1 MLKHHAFELLQE
13 QTIPEVNSLARL
25 YRHKK
30 TGAEVLSLI
39 NDDENKVFG
48 VTLKTPPSDSTGVA
62 HILEHSVLCGSR
74 KYPVRKPFVEM
85 LKGSL
90 HTFLNAMTFPDKTA
104 YPVAS
109 QNLRDFY
116 NLVDVYLDAVFHP
129 LISEDTFKQE
139 GWHYEL
145 DGGNAPLI
153 YKGVVFNEMKGV
165 YSSPEAV
172 LRDVSQRS
180 IYPDNAYGVSSGG
193 DPKVIPELTYEDFK
207 AFHERF
213 YHPSNTRAFFYGD
226 DDPEERLNILDAVFS
241 EFDKAA
247 VTSQVSPQ
255 PRFAEPR
262 RVERTYASGEP
273 QPGKRT
279 GMVTVNWMLDEI
291 VDPKARLA
299 LDVLEH
305 VLVGTSAAPLRKAM
319 TDSGLGESFAGGGFS
334 DDYLQPFATFG
345 LKGIAD
351 ADLAKV
357 EPMILDNL
365 KTLAEGGIDPL
376 QIEASLNTIEF
387 ALRENNT
394 GSLPRGI
401 SLMLRS
407 MRTWLH
413 GHDPLTPLAFEEAFM
428 SLKQDLAAG
437 RPIFE
442 DMIKTLL
449 LENQHRT
456 TVILT
461 ADPGQGQREARQEE
475 ERLAGHRAEL
485 DHAGIEAAIA
495 ETRELKTLQEAIDAP
510 GALAKLPALQ
520 LADLPREG
528 KVIPTE
534 EERVA
539 DTRVLTHDLA
549 TNGILYLDLA
559 FDMSVLPADLL
570 PYMPIFSRALLQTG
584 TKDQDFVSLS
594 QRIGRSTGGIAPGQV
609 ISSRVDGG
617 TAAYLVMRG
626 KAVPDKVSEMLAIMA
641 DIIHTARLDNHER
654 IKQMVLENK
663 AGFEGRLAGAGSGLM
678 SSRISAALRESD
690 WASEQ
695 MGGITQLFFLR
706 KLVDEVQNDWPAV
719 QAKLERI
726 RELLFARAS
735 AIANITADAAIW
747 QGARPELEAFLKGL
761 PVSTGSTGAWSPLL
775 TPRNE
780 AFTFPGQVNY
790 VAKGANLFD
799 LGYSHSGSIAVVL
812 RHTQTTYL
820 WDKVRVLGGAYGSS
834 IGYDF
839 LTGSLAFSSYRDP
852 NLLGTLAVYDNT
864 PSFLRQAIGETELTR
879 SIIGTIGTIDRYMLP
894 DAKGYSAMVR
904 VMTGD
909 TDEARQTRREQVLG
923 TTAKDFRAM
932 ADLLEVVAREGH
944 VAVLGSEAAI
954 GAANAE
960 RGGFMT
966 VTRVL

>member
-30 TGAEVLSLI
+30 TGAEVLSLV

-74 KYPVRKPFVEM
+74 KYPVKKPFVEM

-90 HTFLNAMTFPDKTA
+90 HTFLNAMTYPDKTT

-139 GWHYEL
+139 GWHYEM

-165 YSSPEAV
+165 YSSPESV

-180 IYPDNAYGVSSGG
+180 IYPDNTYGVSSGG
-193 DPKVIPELTYEDFK
+193 DPKAIPDLTYQNFK

-241 EFDKAA
+241 EFDKAP

-255 PRFAEPR
+255 KRFAEPR

-273 QPGKRT
+273 EPGKRT

-299 LDVLEH
+299 LDVLEM
-305 VLVGTSAAPLRKAM
+305 VLVGTPAAPLRKAM

-365 KTLAEGGIDPL
+365 KALADNGIDPK
-376 QIEASLNTIEF
+376 QIEASLNTLEF

-394 GSLPRGI
+394 GSFPRGI

-413 GHDPLTPLAFEEAFM
+413 GHDPLTPLAFEEALT
-428 SLKQDLAAG
+428 SLKEDIATG
-437 RPIFE
+437 RPLFE
-442 DMIKTLL
+442 DMIRTLL
-449 LENQHRT
+449 IENQHRT

-461 ADPGQGQREARQEE
+461 ADPAQGTRDAKAEEAR
-475 ERLAGHRAEL
+475 LAEHRSEL
-485 DHAGIEAAIA
+485 DHAGLEEIVD
-495 ETRELKTLQEAIDAP
+495 ETRELKTLQESLDP
-510 GALAKLPALQ
+510 PEELAKIPALH
-520 LADLPREG
+520 LSDLPREG
-528 KVIPTE
+528 KTIPTE
-534 EERVA
+534 EDRVA

-559 FDMSVLPADLL
+559 FDLGVLPAELL
-570 PYMPIFSRALLQTG
+570 PYMPIFSRALMQTG
-584 TKDQDFVSLS
+584 TKNDDFVSLS
-594 QRIGRSTGGIAPGQV
+594 QRIGRSTGGISPGQI
-609 ISSRVDGG
+609 ISSRVGGG
-617 TAAYLVMRG
+617 TAAYLVLRG
-626 KAVPDKVSEMLAIMA
+626 KAVPDKLPEMFAILS

-678 SSRISAALRESD
+678 ASRITSALRESD
-690 WASEQ
+690 WVSEQ
-695 MGGITQLFFLR
+695 TGGLSQLFFLR

-719 QAKLERI
+719 EAKLKRI
-726 RELLFARAS
+726 RELLFGRVS
-735 AIANITADAAIW
+735 ALANITADAAIW
-747 QGARPELEAFLKGL
+747 QKARPDLEAFLKGL
-761 PVSTGSTGAWSPLL
+761 PAGSARPAAWAPEFS
-775 TPRNE
+775 PRNE

-799 LGYSHSGSIAVVL
+799 LGYKHNGSIAVVL

-820 WDKVRVLGGAYGSS
+820 WDKVRVLGGAYGASL
-834 IGYDF
+834 GYDF
-839 LTGSLAFSSYRDP
+839 LTGSIAFSSYRDP
-852 NLLGTLAVYDNT
+852 NLLGTLAVYDAT
-864 PSFLRQAIGETELTR
+864 SAFLRQPLSETELTR

-894 DAKGYSAMVR
+894 DAKGYAAMVR
-904 VMTGD
+904 IMTGD
-909 TDEARQTRREQVLG
+909 TDEARQRRREQVLG
-923 TTAKDFRAM
+923 ATTRDFREV
-932 ADLLEVVAREGH
+932 ADFLDAVARSGH
-944 VAVLGSEAAI
+944 VSVLGSETAI
-954 GAANAE
+954 GTANAE
-960 RGGFMT
+960 RGGFMK

>member
-413 GHDPLTPLAFEEAFM
+413 GHDPLTPLAFEEAFT

-495 ETRELKTLQEAIDAP
+495 ETHELKTLQEAIDAP
-510 GALAKLPALQ
+510 EALAKLPALQ

-678 SSRISAALRESD
+678 SSRISAALREAD

>member
-1 MLKHHAFELLQE
+1 MSKHPAFELLQE
-13 QTIPEVNSLARL
+13 QTIPEVNSMARL

-30 TGAEVLSLI
+30 TGAEVLSLV

-145 DGGNAPLI
+145 EGGNAPLI

-165 YSSPEAV
+165 YSSPESV

-193 DPKVIPELTYEDFK
+193 DPKAIPDLTYQDFK

-226 DDPEERLNILDAVFS
+226 DDPQERLNLLDAVFS
-241 EFDKAA
+241 EFDKAP
-247 VTSQVSPQ
+247 VTSQVQPQ
-255 PRFAEPR
+255 PRFSTPR
-262 RVERTYASGEP
+262 RVETTYASGEP
-273 QPGKRT
+273 EAGKRT

-291 VDPKARLA
+291 ADPKTRLA
-299 LDVLEH
+299 LDVLEYIM
-305 VLVGTSAAPLRKAM
+305 VGTSAAPLRKAM

-351 ADLAKV
+351 ADLDKV
-357 EPMILDNL
+357 EPMILDGL
-365 KTLAEGGIDPL
+365 KALADNGIDPK
-376 QIEASLNTIEF
+376 QVESSLNTIEF

-394 GSLPRGI
+394 GSFPRGI

-413 GHDPLTPLAFEEAFM
+413 GHDPLTPLAFEEALT
-428 SLKQDLAAG
+428 SLKQDIAAG
-437 RPIFE
+437 RPLFE
-442 DMIKTLL
+442 DMIRTLL
-449 LENQHRT
+449 LENLHRT

-461 ADPGQGQREARQEE
+461 ADPGQGVRDTRQEE
-475 ERLAGHRAEL
+475 ARLAGHRAEL
-485 DHAGIEAAIA
+485 DHAGIEEIIA
-495 ETRELKTLQEAIDAP
+495 ETHELRALQEAVDP
-510 GALAKLPALQ
+510 PEALAKLPTLH

-528 KVIPTE
+528 KLIPTAE
-534 EERVA
+534 ETVA
-539 DTRVLTHDLA
+539 GTRVLTHDLN

-559 FDMSVLPADLL
+559 FDLGVLPAELL
-570 PYMPIFSRALLQTG
+570 PYLPIFSRALLQTG
-584 TKDQDFVSLS
+584 TKNEDFVSLS
-594 QRIGRSTGGIAPGQV
+594 QRIGRSTGGISPGQIV
-609 ISSRVDGG
+609 SSRVDGG
-617 TAAYLVMRG
+617 TAAYLVLRG
-626 KAVPDKVSEMLAIMA
+626 KAVPDKVPEMLAIVSE
-641 DIIHTARLDNHER
+641 IIGTARLDNHER

-678 SSRISAALRESD
+678 ASRITSALRESD
-690 WASEQ
+690 WLSEQ
-695 MGGITQLFFLR
+695 VGGISQLFFLR
-706 KLVDEVQNDWPAV
+706 KLVDDVQNDWPTV
-719 QAKLERI
+719 LGKLERI
-726 RELLFARAS
+726 RELLFGRAS
-735 AIANITADAAIW
+735 AIANITADAALW
-747 QGARPELEAFLKGL
+747 EKARPELEAFLAGL
-761 PVSTGSTGAWSPLL
+761 PATTGRPAAWAPELSA
-775 TPRNE
+775 RNE

-799 LGYSHSGSIAVVL
+799 LGYTHKGSIAVAI

-820 WDKVRVLGGAYGSS
+820 WDKVRVQGGAYGSS

-852 NLLGTLAVYDNT
+852 NLLATLGVYDKT
-864 PSFLRQAIGETELTR
+864 SAFLRQPITETELTR

-894 DAKGYSAMVR
+894 DAKGYAAMVR
-904 VMTGD
+904 IMTGD
-909 TDEARQTRREQVLG
+909 TDESRQRRREEVLG
-923 TTAKDFRAM
+923 ASAQDFREL
-932 ADLLEVVAREGH
+932 ADLLDVVAQKGH

-960 RGGFMT
+960 RGGFMK

>member
-1 MLKHHAFELLQE
+1 MLTHHAFELLQE

-25 YRHKK
+25 YRHRK

-90 HTFLNAMTFPDKTA
+90 HTFLNAMTFPDKTT

-129 LISEDTFKQE
+129 LITEDTFKQE

-180 IYPDNAYGVSSGG
+180 VYPDNAYGVSSGG
-193 DPKVIPELTYEDFK
+193 DPKAIPDLTYKDFK
-207 AFHERF
+207 SFHERF

-226 DDPEERLNILDAVFS
+226 DDPEERLAILDAVFS
-241 EFDKAA
+241 EFDKAT
-247 VTSQVSPQ
+247 VTSAVQPQ
-255 PRFAEPR
+255 PRFSAPR
-262 RVERTYASGEP
+262 RIEQTYASGEP
-273 QPGKRT
+273 EPGKRT

-291 VDPKARLA
+291 VDPKTRLA

-351 ADLAKV
+351 ADLDKV
-357 EPMILDNL
+357 EPMILGNL
-365 KTLAEGGIDPL
+365 KALAENGIDPK
-376 QIEASLNTIEF
+376 QIEASLNTFEF

-394 GSLPRGI
+394 GSFPRGI

-413 GHDPLTPLAFEEAFM
+413 GHDPLTPLAFEEALT
-428 SLKQDLAAG
+428 SLKQDIATG
-437 RPIFE
+437 RPLFE
-442 DMIKTLL
+442 DMIRTLL

-461 ADPGQGQREARQEE
+461 ADPSQGARDAKQEE
-475 ERLAGHRAEL
+475 SRLAEHRSEL
-485 DHAGIEAAIA
+485 DHAGLEAVIE
-495 ETRELKTLQEAIDAP
+495 ETRELRSLQEAVDP
-510 GALAKLPALQ
+510 PEALAKLPALH

-528 KVIPTE
+528 KVIPSE
-534 EERVA
+534 EESVA
-539 DTRVLTHDLA
+539 NTRVLTHDLA
-549 TNGILYLDLA
+549 TNGVVYLDFA
-559 FDMSVLPADLL
+559 FDLGVLPAELL
-570 PYMPIFSRALLQTG
+570 PYMPLFSRSLLQTG
-584 TKDQDFVSLS
+584 TKNEDFVSLS
-594 QRIGRSTGGIAPGQV
+594 QRIGRSTGGIGPG
-609 ISSRVDGG
+609 RVVTTTAVGG
-617 TAAYLVMRG
+617 TAAYLILRG
-626 KAVPDKVSEMLAIMA
+626 KAVPDKVSELLAILS
-641 DIIHTARLDNHER
+641 DIVHTARLDNHER
-654 IKQMVLENK
+654 IKQMVLEDK
-663 AGFEGRLAGAGSGLM
+663 AGFEGRIAGAGSGLVA
-678 SSRISAALRESD
+678 SRVTSALRESD
-690 WASEQ
+690 WVSEQ
-695 MGGITQLFFLR
+695 MGGLTQLFFLR

-747 QGARPELEAFLKGL
+747 QRARPELEAFLKGL